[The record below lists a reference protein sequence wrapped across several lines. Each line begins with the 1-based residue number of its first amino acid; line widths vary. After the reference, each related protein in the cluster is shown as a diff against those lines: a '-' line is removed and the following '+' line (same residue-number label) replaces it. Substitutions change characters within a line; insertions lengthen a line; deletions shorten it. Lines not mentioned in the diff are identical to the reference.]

1 MHEKTELSG
10 AFILAPVPVVLVGC
24 SHEELGRNLLAVAWC
39 GIDCSDP
46 ETVHVSIRP
55 ERYSYRMISESQC
68 FTVNMPTVEMTKI
81 VDMCG
86 TVSGREFTGEEGKGR
101 AADKFELAGLTA
113 SPAKIIQAPLVAEC
127 PVNLECVVKNVIP
140 LGVHQ
145 MFIGEVV
152 AKHADDEVL
161 TGGKLDFSR
170 IPLITYVNGEYWSLG
185 QPVGKYG
192 FSKSD

>member
-1 MHEKTELSG
+1 MHEKTDLSG
-10 AFILAPVPVVLVGC
+10 SFILAPVPVVLVAS
-24 SHEELGRNLLAVAWC
+24 SHEELGRNLLTVAWC

-55 ERYSYRMISESQC
+55 ERFSYRLISESKC
-68 FTVNMPTVEMTKI
+68 FTVNMPTVEMTKL

-86 TVSGREFTGEEGKGR
+86 VTSGADG
-101 AADKFELAGLTA
+101 DKFDRAGLTA
-113 SPAKIIQAPLVAEC
+113 APAKIVQAPLVAEC
-127 PVNLECVVKNVIP
+127 PVNLECTVKNIIP
-140 LGVHQ
+140 VGVHH

-152 AKHADDEVL
+152 AKHADEEVL

-185 QPVGKYG
+185 RPLGKYG
-192 FSKSD
+192 FSRSR